1 MENCGEAHA
10 AVVAAVS
17 ATSEAVDTLKQE
29 TSKIFDLLAV
39 VQHDLTEALT
49 KAQFRAD
56 SIAVLGV
63 RVEDIN
69 HKIENGLKSSM
80 ATLSNQVQAITVCS
94 QHRSKEREIE
104 RLGGLGGFIR
114 VGWTKFKDQLSF
126 IIICTVAILVV
137 WSVAWI
143 LQKALIFHEFP
154 AGLFKLFGLG

>member
-69 HKIENGLKSSM
+69 HKIEKRSGDAPGTTDNRARWPLCAARAGGIKEGIKRHRPRCLEYR
-80 ATLSNQVQAITVCS
+80 SNRIYRAYGNSRDRQ
-94 QHRSKEREIE
+94 
-104 RLGGLGGFIR
+104 
-114 VGWTKFKDQLSF
+114 
-126 IIICTVAILVV
+126 
-137 WSVAWI
+137 
-143 LQKALIFHEFP
+143 
-154 AGLFKLFGLG
+154 